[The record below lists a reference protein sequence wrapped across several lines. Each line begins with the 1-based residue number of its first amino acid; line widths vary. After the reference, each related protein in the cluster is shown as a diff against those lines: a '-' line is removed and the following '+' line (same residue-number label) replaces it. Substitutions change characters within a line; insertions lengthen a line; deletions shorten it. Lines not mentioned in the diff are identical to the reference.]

1 MLTVPAAESSGQ
13 KEGSGPGQA
22 SASRKSTVTRSVT
35 AIILLM
41 RILALLL
48 AAAVGCGPVRLVD
61 GRTRVITHRVQKPGP
76 EGTIAG
82 AERSIALGVEILEMD
97 VRLTRD
103 GHAVILHDATVDRT
117 TDGRGPV
124 AGMTLADLR
133 RLDAGE
139 GQRIPTV
146 AEFLAAIRGRARV
159 TLELKVLAAAERV
172 VEAIRGAEAW
182 TWAVVRSSDLEA
194 LGALKK
200 SEPRLLTGAMAPWPT
215 SVARLAELGVAA
227 YTPASNGK
235 LTRED
240 VAALQAAGIAVW
252 ATLCNDAAEMR
263 RLAALGVD
271 GIITDDPGLLIEV
284 LRRI

>member
-1 MLTVPAAESSGQ
+1 
-13 KEGSGPGQA
+13 
-22 SASRKSTVTRSVT
+22 
-35 AIILLM
+35 M

-48 AAAVGCGPVRLVD
+48 LAGCGHAD
-61 GRTRVITHRVQKPGP
+61 GRTRVLAHRGSPRP

-82 AERSIALGVEILEMD
+82 GERSIALGVEILEMD

-103 GHAVILHDATVDRT
+103 GHAVILHDAAVDRT
-117 TDGRGPV
+117 TNGKGPV
-124 AGMTLADLR
+124 AGMTLAELQS
-133 RLDAGE
+133 LDAGE

-146 AEFLAAIRGRARV
+146 AEFLAAIRGRAWV
-159 TLELKVLAAAERV
+159 TLELKVVAAAERV
-172 VEAIRGAEAW
+172 VEAIRDAGAFAW
-182 TWAVVRSSDLEA
+182 AFVRSSDLER

-200 SEPRLLTGAMAPWPT
+200 AEPRLKTGAMAPWPT

-227 YTPASNGK
+227 YTPGSNAK

-240 VAALQAAGIAVW
+240 VASLQAAGILVW

-271 GIITDDPGLLIEV
+271 GIITDDPSLLIGV
-284 LRRI
+284 LRN